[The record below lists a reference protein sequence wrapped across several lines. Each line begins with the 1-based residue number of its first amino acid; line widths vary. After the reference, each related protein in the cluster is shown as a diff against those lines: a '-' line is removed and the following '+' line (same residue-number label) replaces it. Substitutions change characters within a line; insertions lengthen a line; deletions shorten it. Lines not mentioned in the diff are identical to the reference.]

1 MSLEKQFTEL
11 RNKISKK
18 ETLFSKEN
26 DTLSQNQ
33 TEVNNLPDKELKVIV
48 IKMLTELGRIM
59 NEHDENFNKDGK
71 YTKVLN
77 RSHRAKEYNSSIEKY
92 IRKLYQH
99 TG

>member
-1 MSLEKQFTEL
+1 
-11 RNKISKK
+11 
-18 ETLFSKEN
+18 
-26 DTLSQNQ
+26 
-33 TEVNNLPDKELKVIV
+33 
-48 IKMLTELGRIM
+48 MLTELGRIM
-59 NEHDENFNKDGK
+59 NEHDENFNEDGK